1 MNKINESYSYFSGIL
16 LLGFGLLLLAMI
28 LSGSLD
34 YYVAPSMHFIVII
47 GMVFFLLL
55 GLSQIWRSTA
65 TAKETHSCNCVAHE
79 ETKKGKN
86 STLLLLFIILVIGF
100 ILPDYALSTKMA
112 ELKGI
117 SYTFPLSDDRLEK
130 NSDFIEEHYTRIARE
145 VEQNEKLIVQ
155 DEMFL
160 DVLALLHLRLDSY
173 IGKEI
178 EFTGF
183 VHDDPLLE
191 KGELAIARFAFTC
204 CVADAIGYGFIVQSS
219 EHSDHLKSGWVTVR
233 GVIQT
238 REYEG
243 QLIPQIDVSEMISV
257 YQPELPYVY
266 PTLLTG
272 N

>member
-1 MNKINESYSYFSGIL
+1 MNKINGSYTYFSGIL
-16 LLGFGLLLLAMI
+16 LLGFGLLLLAMV

-65 TAKETHSCNCVAHE
+65 KEPTSCTCVADS

-86 STLLLLFIILVIGF
+86 STLLLLFLILVIGF

-117 SYTFPLSDDRLEK
+117 SYTFPLSDERVER
-130 NSDFIEEHYTRIARE
+130 NSDFIEEHYTMVAME
-145 VEQNEKLIVQ
+145 VEQNGRLIVQ

-183 VHDDPLLE
+183 VHDDPSLE

-204 CVADAIGYGFIVQSS
+204 CVADAIGYGFIVQSAEHS
-219 EHSDHLKSGWVTVR
+219 EHLNSGWVTVR

-243 QLIPQIDVSEMISV
+243 RVIPHIDVSEMVSV